1 MSSFQRVPYG
11 IHPVSSYWQ
20 DVDFPIIVRTT
31 GVGRPVLTAVRGN
44 IEAPLWAVND
54 NLQIEGQEIV
64 HSYKEGSTI
73 QWHIH
78 MITAGTEATD
88 AYVKWQI
95 EWVWGNANS
104 ALSDTITTTSDDLLI
119 AADTPDR
126 SMIVREI
133 KQIAMPT
140 MNIGAHIWARLTRVA
155 ADGTAPA
162 GNVFASMLQL
172 HIECDSPG
180 STGIFTK

>member
-11 IHPVSSYWQ
+11 IHPSSTYWE
-20 DVDFPIIVRTT
+20 DIDFPIIIRAAAVN
-31 GVGRPVLTAVRGN
+31 RPVLATVKGN
-44 IEAPLWAVND
+44 IEAPQWAVND
-54 NLQIEGQEIV
+54 FVQIEGQEII
-64 HSYKEGSTI
+64 HGYKEGSTI
-73 QWHIH
+73 QWHLH

-119 AADTPDR
+119 PADTPDR
-126 SMIVREI
+126 AMIVREI
-133 KQIAMPT
+133 KQVAMPT
-140 MNIGAHIWARLTRVA
+140 MKIGAHIWARLTRVA
-155 ADGTAPA
+155 ADGDAPA
-162 GNVFASMLQL
+162 ANPFASMLQL